1 MKYINN
7 KAAILAAVLVSGC
20 SALPYQDQYKLVKN
34 AIFGVPDS
42 NIEADFISDSPY
54 SFLKVRFGRGAYSI
68 LVLSKRSKE
77 GSHWIS
83 NDGVELI
90 TNKSGLITRTV
101 GLQHDVKYI
110 KSREISLKAPTAFS
124 PMLVTFD
131 NPQLN
136 SLGMSSVI
144 ERNNLEVFMTVEA
157 PDIGWKFTNTFEYSS
172 DGILQKSIQ
181 STHPFLPHIEIQY
194 FIRGLNIK

>member
-7 KAAILAAVLVSGC
+7 KTAILAVVLLSGC

-42 NIEADFISDSPY
+42 NIEADFISDSTY

-77 GSHWIS
+77 GLHWVS

-90 TNKSGLITRTV
+90 TNKSGLITKTV
-101 GLQHDVKYI
+101 GLQHDIQYI
-110 KSREISLKAPTAFS
+110 KSREISLKSPTSFS
-124 PMLVTFD
+124 TMLVTFD
-131 NPQLN
+131 NPQLS

-157 PDIGWKFTNTFEYSS
+157 PDIGWKFLNTFEYSS
-172 DGILQKSIQ
+172 DGILQKSLQ
-181 STHPFLPHIEIQY
+181 SIHPFLPYIEIQY
-194 FIRGLNIK
+194 YIRGLNIK

>member
-7 KAAILAAVLVSGC
+7 KVAILAAVLVSGC
-20 SALPYQDQYKLVKN
+20 SALPYQDQYRLVKN

-42 NIEADFISDSPY
+42 NIEADFISDTPY

-90 TNKSGLITRTV
+90 TNKSGLITSTV
-101 GLQHDVKYI
+101 GLQHTVKDI
-110 KSREISLKAPTAFS
+110 HSR
-124 PMLVTFD
+124 
-131 NPQLN
+131 
-136 SLGMSSVI
+136 
-144 ERNNLEVFMTVEA
+144 
-157 PDIGWKFTNTFEYSS
+157 
-172 DGILQKSIQ
+172 
-181 STHPFLPHIEIQY
+181 
-194 FIRGLNIK
+194 